1 MGKDYRTPS
10 AHLLQTDPDMSALED
25 ISVTP
30 RNELPIPQGLAFADA
45 GHGPPI
51 VLLHAFPLDGEMW
64 AAQVE
69 RWRDRWRVVVP
80 DLRGFGASPSTSGDG
95 LAMAD
100 YADDVIRLLDTL
112 SIDRACVGGL
122 SMGGYV
128 ALALAERHPERLSGL
143 VLANTRAGADNEA
156 GRAKRAELAK
166 KVEESGSEALAD
178 ALLDKLLGASASA
191 ETVAL
196 VKEVV
201 VRQDPAGALSAIRG
215 MASRRDRSDILP
227 SIRVPTL
234 VIGST
239 EDRLIPI
246 EEERALSRAIPGAF
260 WAEIGGAG
268 HLSNLEQPEL
278 FARAF
283 EEHLDRLD
291 RS

>member
-1 MGKDYRTPS
+1 
-10 AHLLQTDPDMSALED
+10 MSALED
-25 ISVTP
+25 ISVP
-30 RNELPIPQGLAFADA
+30 QRNELPIPQGLAFADT
-45 GHGPPI
+45 GNGPPI

-64 AAQVE
+64 AAQVD

-156 GRAKRAELAK
+156 GKAKRAELAK

-178 ALLDKLLGASASA
+178 ALLDKLLGASAPA
-191 ETVAL
+191 EIVAL
-196 VKEVV
+196 VKQVV

-234 VIGST
+234 VIGSS

-246 EEERALSRAIPGAF
+246 EEARALSRAIPGAF
-260 WAEIGGAG
+260 WAEIEGAG

-291 RS
+291 RN

>member
-1 MGKDYRTPS
+1 MPS
-10 AHLLQTDPDMSALED
+10 ARLLHPATDMTALED
-25 ISVTP
+25 VSLP
-30 RNELPIPQGLAFADA
+30 QKNELPIPQGLAFADA
-45 GHGPPI
+45 GNGPPI

-64 AAQVE
+64 SAQFD

-80 DLRGFGASPSTSGDG
+80 DLRGFGASPATSGDG
-95 LAMAD
+95 MAMAE
-100 YADDVIRLLDTL
+100 YADDVVRLLDTL

-128 ALALAERHPERLSGL
+128 ALALAERHPHRLSGL

-166 KVEESGSEALAD
+166 KVEQSGSEALAD
-178 ALLDKLLGASASA
+178 ALLDKLLGPSASP
-191 ETVAL
+191 EIVAQ

-201 VRQDPAGALSAIRG
+201 LRQDPVGALSAIRG
-215 MASRRDRSDILP
+215 MASRRDRSDVLP

-239 EDRLIPI
+239 EDRLIPV
-246 EEERALSRAIPGAF
+246 EESRALSRAIPGAF
-260 WAEIGGAG
+260 WAEIEGAG

-291 RS
+291 RA

>member
-1 MGKDYRTPS
+1 
-10 AHLLQTDPDMSALED
+10 MSALED
-25 ISVTP
+25 ISLAP
-30 RNELPIPQGLAFADA
+30 RNELPIPQGLAFADT
-45 GHGPPI
+45 GKGPPI

-64 AAQVE
+64 AAQVD

-95 LAMAD
+95 MAMAD
-100 YADDVIRLLDTL
+100 YADDVVRLLDTL

-156 GRAKRAELAK
+156 GKAKRAELAK
-166 KVEESGSEALAD
+166 KVEEKGSEALAD
-178 ALLDKLLGASASA
+178 ALLDKLLGPSASP
-191 ETVAL
+191 EIVAR

-215 MASRRDRSDILP
+215 MASRRDRSDVLP

-246 EEERALSRAIPGAF
+246 EEARALSRAIPGAF
-260 WAEIGGAG
+260 WAEIEGAG

-278 FARAF
+278 FARAV